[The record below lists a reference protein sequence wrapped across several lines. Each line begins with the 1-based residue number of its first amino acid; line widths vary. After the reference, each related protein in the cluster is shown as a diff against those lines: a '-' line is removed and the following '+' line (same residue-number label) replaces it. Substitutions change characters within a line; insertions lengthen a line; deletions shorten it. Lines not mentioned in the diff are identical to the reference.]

1 MGSIAE
7 PPHSPVNI
15 APTSEGLVM
24 PTLAAKAIRDAP
36 QLTEEMTRADLVE
49 VLEHLPWQGDCSLV
63 CVDRGVVTY
72 LTRLLRENGTRRY

>member
-1 MGSIAE
+1 
-7 PPHSPVNI
+7 
-15 APTSEGLVM
+15 M